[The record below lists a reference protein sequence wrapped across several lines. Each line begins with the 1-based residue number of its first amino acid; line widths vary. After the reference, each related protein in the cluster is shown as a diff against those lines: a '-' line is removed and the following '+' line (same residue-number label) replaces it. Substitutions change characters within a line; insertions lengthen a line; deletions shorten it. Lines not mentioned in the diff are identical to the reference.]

1 MKVTI
6 RPLEGHRE
14 VVDGWA
20 KGIPYVR
27 AEGIVWR
34 FQIGAEEIPSECTE
48 LFAYLEQADYLGG
61 VVRRKRPV
69 LVKRLG
75 FESMDTLISEAAGIR
90 IYAWGYT
97 RLTLTLKDGEDSEAA
112 ALHTESIL
120 LVSRI
125 NLMIGALACLISS
138 IAVLWWR
145 WDILRRALALPEQSV
160 PEKLT
165 QMLTVI
171 GSLLFGG
178 VSITVLDKL
187 IEWVRESSPGR
198 DGALKLWERYSVI
211 PALAVLLVAMLVPP
225 LAITEIENKTKAGNP
240 RLEGYSVSLGAESK
254 EKTAYVFR
262 FFSDIRLEKEDEEIF
277 KLSEDSSERSF
288 WSKLDP
294 PRMIVDC
301 NKRAWEA
308 EDAKASFEL
317 MLDSGDCS
325 VNEEQEFDLNEKA
338 LADASLKAK
347 PFGGVARWTW
357 KNDLSSGTVQCKAPK
372 EANLSLIVLETEVAN
387 DSGAEFRI
395 ECRRDGE
402 KYEHVS
408 ESMVKGRG
416 SKVGIPVC
424 IPDDCIDIRASYT
437 GDIGKPLD
445 LQKLGENRKVAMSN
459 ASCPWDKEP
468 PSTRAGFI
476 KLEQGDP
483 KKIGLRAGGCET
495 VEDIVS
501 LGKFAVLVRG
511 EQEAAFELSD
521 MAMGDRLGFT
531 QGLFGN
537 ASVKISWNDQ
547 SWKVKCPSGAD
558 TLMILG
564 TDALQ
569 GLHSE
574 VIWDGA
580 PDDDKASANWAFGEW
595 KMRRGKKTISEKVIW
610 LCLPSDIFA
619 DHTKDEQCDKRKR
632 ILAADG
638 RRLWVDT
645 TKGTLEYCEPSKPQ
659 CCFVCPQYWGD
670 PKSSPIIEFADCKAG
685 KAGLVQRPLDEC
697 RGLKKTE
704 NGRCP

>member
-6 RPLEGHRE
+6 RALEGHSE
-14 VVDGWA
+14 VVDGWV

-48 LFAYLEQADYLGG
+48 LFAHLEQADYLGG
-61 VVRRKRPV
+61 VIRRKRPV

-75 FESMDTLISEAAGIR
+75 FESMDTLISEAVGIK
-90 IYAWGYT
+90 IDIWGYT
-97 RLTLTLKDGEDSEAA
+97 RLTLILKDGEDSEAGT
-112 ALHTESIL
+112 LHAESIL

-125 NLMIGALACLISS
+125 NLVIGALACLISS

-165 QMLTVI
+165 QMLTVV

-178 VSITVLDKL
+178 ASITVLDKL

-198 DGALKLWERYSVI
+198 ESALKLWERYSVI

-225 LAITEIENKTKAGNP
+225 LTMTEIKNKTTAGNP

-254 EKTAYVFR
+254 ENTAYVFR

-277 KLSEDSSERSF
+277 NLSEDDSERSF

-294 PRMIVDC
+294 PRMKIDC
-301 NKRAWEA
+301 NERWWEA
-308 EDAKASFEL
+308 EDAKVSFKL
-317 MLDSGDCS
+317 TYDRRDCS
-325 VNEEQEFDLNEKA
+325 VNEEQAFDLKDEA

-357 KNDLSSGTVQCKAPK
+357 ANDVSSGTVQCKAPK
-372 EANLSLIVLETEVAN
+372 DANLSLIVVQTEVAK
-387 DSGAEFRI
+387 SAGAEIRI

-402 KYEHVS
+402 KYEQVS
-408 ESMVKGRG
+408 ESMVKGA
-416 SKVGIPVC
+416 KAQVDFPVC
-424 IPDDCIDIRASYT
+424 VPDDCLDIRVSYV
-437 GDIGKPLD
+437 GDIQRPLE
-445 LQKLGENRKVAMSN
+445 LQKLGKNRKVAMSN
-459 ASCPWDKEP
+459 TSCLWDKEP
-468 PSTRAGFI
+468 PSTRAAFI

-483 KKIGLRAGGCET
+483 KKIRLRAGGCET
-495 VEDIVS
+495 VEDIAS

-511 EQEAAFELSD
+511 EQEAEFELSD
-521 MAMGDRLGFT
+521 MALGDRLGFT

-564 TDALQ
+564 TDAVE
-569 GLHSE
+569 GSYPN
-574 VIWDGA
+574 VIWTEA
-580 PDDDKASANWAFGEW
+580 PYTEKERMQWPFSEW
-595 KMRRGKKTISEKVIW
+595 KVKRGKRTISENMIW

-619 DHTKDEQCDKRKR
+619 DHTKDEQCDQRKR
-632 ILAADG
+632 RLAADG
-638 RRLWVDT
+638 PWLWVDT
-645 TKGTLEYCEPSKPQ
+645 TKGTLEYCEPPRPQ
-659 CCFVCPQYWGD
+659 CCFVCPQYWSD
-670 PKSSPIIEFADCKAG
+670 PKSSPVIAFADCKSA
-685 KAGLVQRPLDEC
+685 KAGMVQRPLDEC
-697 RGLKKTE
+697 RGLKQTE
-704 NGRCP
+704 TGRCP